1 MSDHPHILLAG
12 CGKMG
17 TALVRGWQKK
27 FPTLDLTIIEPNDI
41 PAFPNST
48 HLKSA
53 DDLPHGFDPTIV
65 VLAVKPQ
72 IMREACD
79 VLNLKLAPGVPILSI
94 AAGKSLAQYAT
105 IFGLN
110 RPVIRAMPNTPAA
123 IGHGISVMCANAE
136 ITPIHRH
143 LATDLLGAVGVVSWI
158 DDESLMDAVTAVSG
172 SGPAYVFLLIEELAN
187 AGEKAGL
194 PAELA
199 KTLARQTVIGSAH
212 LAAAE
217 IGIAPATLRE
227 NVTSPGGT
235 TEAALKVLMSEN
247 GLSKVLTDAVT
258 AATKRGKEL
267 AR

>member
-1 MSDHPHILLAG
+1 MGKLLLIG

-17 TALVRGWQKK
+17 GAMLDGWLARGLPAADIVVAEPVEAIRPRHAGVRVV
-27 FPTLDLTIIEPNDI
+27 
-41 PAFPNST
+41 SS
-48 HLKSA
+48 SA
-53 DDLPHGFDPTIV
+53 EVEETPEIV